1 VSRPRVGVIT
11 GLKREAACL
20 RRERDR
26 GYDIRSGAGPI
37 AAARAAREALA
48 AGCRGLVSFGFA
60 GALSPELTAG
70 ALIVPE
76 TVIGL
81 GGERWRTD
89 EAWRRRVLSTS
100 PDALTAPLLGIDA
113 VVGSPAAK
121 SALAAGTG
129 AIAVDTESHAVARI
143 AWEAGVPFLA
153 VRAVSDAA
161 GDALPGWLLASLD
174 ERGEVRPLA
183 FAAAL
188 LRDPRRLAAVLTLF
202 RGSRRALARLRALAA
217 SGALGRP

>member
-1 VSRPRVGVIT
+1 MSRPRVGIIT
-11 GLKREAACL
+11 GLRREAACL
-20 RRERDR
+20 RRDGARR
-26 GYDIRSGAGPI
+26 YDVRSGAGPV
-37 AAARAAREALA
+37 AASRAAREALA

-70 ALIVPE
+70 ALSVPE

-81 GGERWRTD
+81 CGERWRTD
-89 EAWRRRVLSTS
+89 EAWRRRVLAVS

-113 VVGSPAAK
+113 VAGSPLAK
-121 SALAAGTG
+121 SALAARTG
-129 AIAVDTESHAVARI
+129 AIAVDTESHAVARV

-153 VRAVSDAA
+153 VRAVSDRA

-174 ERGEVRPLA
+174 QRGEARPLA

-202 RGSRRALARLRALAA
+202 RGSRRALARLRAVAD
-217 SGALGRP
+217 GDALGRP